1 MRWQEEDFVLYAVH
15 QIIVIVKQREYG
27 TRNFKWQKKFKIELW
42 HKKKKPLLCGILV
55 YQEKGTVGS
64 NGLSGHHWPLRMQSD
79 TFRKVSSNTGIDGLV
94 DIGLCRNL
102 GWNRSANMPTT

>member
-1 MRWQEEDFVLYAVH
+1 MVLEISNDRKSSKSNYD
-15 QIIVIVKQREYG
+15 
-27 TRNFKWQKKFKIELW
+27 T
-42 HKKKKPLLCGILV
+42 KKKKPLLCGILV